1 MWIYLNDRFVE
12 QKDARVSVFDHGF
25 LYGDGVYETLRVYQ
39 GRVLLLERHLERL
52 RQSCERISLNLSMK
66 DEEWK
71 SIVMKILIRNG
82 LEDAGLRI
90 TISRGEGE
98 MGIDPRLCAHPTVVV
113 MAKPV
118 VTYTEQQREQG
129 MSLHLAS
136 VKRNPELAQSPQIKA
151 ISFLNNILAKQEAIQ
166 AGADDALML
175 NLDDIVAECTTSN
188 IFFVKNECLF
198 TPAVECGILKGLTR
212 DVVLELA
219 VEQGLSVEEGCY
231 ATEQLL
237 QADECFITNTGIEI
251 MAVSRVGDC
260 QIGQGRRGRITDNLQ
275 KVFHA
280 NLQRYLSPYLNDS

>member
-12 QKDARVSVFDHGF
+12 KKDARISVFDHGY
-25 LYGDGVYETLRVYQ
+25 LYGDGIYETLRVYQ
-39 GRVLLLERHLERL
+39 GRVFLLERHLERL
-52 RQSCERISLNLSMK
+52 RQSCERISLDLCMK
-66 DEEWK
+66 DEEWQ
-71 SIVMKILIRNG
+71 SILREVLIRNT

-113 MAKPV
+113 MAKPA

-166 AGADDALML
+166 VGADDALML

-188 IFFVKNECLF
+188 LFFVKNGRLF

-212 DVVLELA
+212 DVVLGLA
-219 VEQGLSVEEGCY
+219 VEKGLSVEEGHY
-231 ATEQLL
+231 STEHLL
-237 QADECFITNTGIEI
+237 QADECFITNTGIEV
-251 MAVSRVGDC
+251 MAVSRIGDC
-260 QIGQGRRGRITDNLQ
+260 QIGQGRRGLLTDNLQ
-275 KVFHA
+275 KAFHA
-280 NLQRYLSPYLNDS
+280 NLNRYLSPYLSEA

>member
-12 QKDARVSVFDHGF
+12 KKDARISVFDHGF

-39 GRVLLLERHLERL
+39 GRVFLLERHLERL
-52 RQSCERISLNLSMK
+52 RQSCERISLGLSMK
-66 DEEWK
+66 DEEWM
-71 SIVMKILIRNG
+71 SILRELLIRNK
-82 LEDAGLRI
+82 LDDAGLRI

-118 VTYTEQQREQG
+118 ATYTEQQREQG
-129 MSLHLAS
+129 ISLHLAS
-136 VKRNPELAQSPQIKA
+136 VKRNPECAQSPQIKA

-166 AGADDALML
+166 VGADDALML

-188 IFFVKNECLF
+188 LFFVKNKRLF
-198 TPAVECGILKGLTR
+198 TPSVECGILKGLTR

-219 VEQGLSVEEGCY
+219 AEQGLSVEEGRY
-231 ATEQLL
+231 STEQLL

-251 MAVSRVGDC
+251 LAVSRVGDC
-260 QIGQGRRGRITDNLQ
+260 QIGQGRRGPLTENLQ
-275 KVFHA
+275 EAFLA
-280 NLQRYLSPYLNDS
+280 NLHRYLSPYLKEA